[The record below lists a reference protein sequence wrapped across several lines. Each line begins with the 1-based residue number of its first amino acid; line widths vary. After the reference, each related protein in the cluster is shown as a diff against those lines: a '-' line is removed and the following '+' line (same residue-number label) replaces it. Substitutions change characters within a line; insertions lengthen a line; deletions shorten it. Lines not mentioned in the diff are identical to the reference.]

1 MKLRILDR
9 PRDIGPNF
17 NRVTPTLYPDEV
29 QAAADACGFCG
40 ECGKHPDEHERDCTV
55 LAERE
60 SERLETRGEFL

>member
-29 QAAADACGFCG
+29 QGAADACGFCA

-55 LAERE
+55 LAEMV
-60 SERLETRGEFL
+60 SERLERRGES